1 MRAGKQGED
10 HGRISHRD
18 CPESRTGRAFWQDY
32 APAAAALTE
41 QFGGEYL
48 LRAPGAEVLEGD
60 HPGGSVVVSKWPD
73 KAAALAFW
81 HSPEYAEA
89 KQLRKGVA
97 DCQVLVVEEPPA

>member
-1 MRAGKQGED
+1 MAAYLIVTAQIQDRARFLAG
-10 HGRISHRD
+10 
-18 CPESRTGRAFWQDY
+18 Y
-32 APAAAALTE
+32 APAAAALTA

-48 LRAPGAEVLEGD
+48 LRAPGADVLEGD

-89 KQLRKGVA
+89 KRLREGVA